1 MLTLACAHC
10 GLPVPASRGARE
22 FVYCCVG
29 CSIMAAALGS
39 ATSPAAANVA
49 VVRSLILRLGL
60 AAFFASN
67 VMVLS
72 LFLYSLDAPGAEAPP
87 AHVLALIRWLSL
99 LFAAPLFG
107 LLFPPYATGLARDV
121 RRLRFSM
128 DSLIALGAGAAFLFS
143 AVSVV
148 RRAGQIYFDTACMV
162 LLLVTAG
169 RLLEAHARR
178 RGRRAV
184 RELMELSPSM
194 ARIRRD
200 GEWVPVDG
208 ASVNR
213 GDVVQVLAGERI
225 PVDGTIER
233 GTSAIDESMLTGEPV
248 PSVRAPS
255 GNVSAGSLVVDGVIE
270 VRCTEPADSSMVARI
285 VSSVEHALEHRSHIE
300 RLADRAAALFVPA
313 TVALACIVTIAW
325 WGRGAERAWMAGLS
339 VLVVAC
345 PCALGIAVPLVNA
358 IAIGAAARRG
368 ILVRSAEALERLARI
383 DTVAFDKTGTL
394 TEGKLRV
401 AGILPVAPLDER
413 ALLGLAAAAAEDSL
427 HPASRAIAHHARVAG
442 VQAPERDAVTMLAGR
457 GVEATLADGRRVT
470 LGQPAWVVRG
480 VERVP
485 EDWCAQLEA
494 AAAASNG
501 VVYCATDGKLA
512 GALLLE
518 DTLAPD
524 AREAV
529 GACASLGLHTIL
541 LSGDRPEAVAHVA
554 ASLGIE
560 EQEGGLS
567 PQDKAARIQALER
580 SGHMVAM
587 AGDGINDAT
596 ALAAAQVGIAVAGG
610 TDVARE
616 VAEVVFLDTG
626 LHRLGWLLALAR
638 RARRVA
644 MQNLA
649 WTAGYNA
656 IALAAA
662 CAGWLT
668 PILAAALMLVSS
680 LFVITNSLRLPAS
693 IKSSQHVES
702 HAK

>member
-1 MLTLACAHC
+1 MPTPACAHC
-10 GLPVPASRGARE
+10 GLPLTAFHGGRE
-22 FVYCCVG
+22 PGYCCVG

-39 ATSPAAANVA
+39 ATSPAAANVT

-60 AAFFASN
+60 GAFFASN

-87 AHVLALIRWLSL
+87 AHVLALIRWLVF
-99 LFAAPLFG
+99 LFATPAFG
-107 LLFPPYATGLARDV
+107 LLFPPYAAGLARDA

-143 AVSVV
+143 AASVI
-148 RRAGQIYFDTACMV
+148 RRSDQIYFDTACMV

-184 RELMELSPSM
+184 RELMELSPSL
-194 ARIRRD
+194 ARIRRAD
-200 GEWVPVDG
+200 AWVPVD
-208 ASVNR
+208 ASTVNG
-213 GDVVQVLAGERI
+213 GDLLQVLAGERI

-233 GTSAIDESMLTGEPV
+233 GASAIDESMLTGEPV
-248 PSVRAPS
+248 PAERTP
-255 GNVSAGSLVVDGVIE
+255 GDRVSAGSLVVDGTIE
-270 VRCTEPADSSMVARI
+270 VRCTHPVDSSMVARI

-313 TVALACIVTIAW
+313 TVALACLVVIAW

-345 PCALGIAVPLVNA
+345 PCALGIAVPLVNTM
-358 IAIGAAARRG
+358 AIGAAARSG
-368 ILVRSAEALERLARI
+368 ILVRSAEALERLAHI
-383 DTVAFDKTGTL
+383 DIVAFDKTGTL
-394 TEGKLRV
+394 TEGQLRV

-413 ALLGLAAAAAEDSL
+413 ALLVLAAAAAEDSL
-427 HPASRAIAHHARVAG
+427 HPVSRAIARHARAAG
-442 VQAPERDAVTMLAGR
+442 MTVPSRDKVTVLAGR
-457 GVEATLADGRRVT
+457 GVEVTLAGGRRVL
-470 LGQPAWVVRG
+470 LGQPAWVERG
-480 VERVP
+480 VEGIP
-485 EDWCAQLEA
+485 EDWRVELDA

-501 VVYCATDGKLA
+501 VVYCASDGKLM

-518 DTLAPD
+518 DSIAPEARAAVD
-524 AREAV
+524 A
-529 GACASLGLHTIL
+529 CTSLGLRTVL
-541 LSGDRPEAVAHVA
+541 LSGDRPAAVAHVA
-554 ASLGIE
+554 ALLGIDDY
-560 EQEGGLS
+560 EGGLS
-567 PQDKAARIQALER
+567 PEDKAARIQAMQQN
-580 SGHMVAM
+580 GHAVAM

-616 VAEVVFLDTG
+616 VAEVVFLDAG
-626 LHRLGWLLALAR
+626 LHRLAWLLHLAR

-644 MQNLA
+644 IRNLV

-656 IALAAA
+656 IALIAAS
-662 CAGWLT
+662 AGMLT

-680 LFVITNSLRLPAS
+680 LFVVGSSLRLPAS
-693 IKSSQHVES
+693 IKNS
-702 HAK
+702 